1 VEDGMEE
8 HDTKHDKLKKT
19 TEKIWDSTRK
29 TLHAATFQANK
40 YKRIVQKKIDLASL
54 HKKISSAHSELG
66 KLIDDIRESG
76 ATDILAKNEVQELFQ
91 KLDTFKSEAAELEQ
105 EIEAVKM
112 EEPPPE
118 EEAAE
123 ENREKTDTPE

>member
-1 VEDGMEE
+1 MEE
-8 HDTKHDKLKKT
+8 HNTKHDKFKKT
-19 TEKIWDSTRK
+19 TEKIWGSTRK

-54 HKKISSAHSELG
+54 HKKISSAHGELG

-105 EIEAVKM
+105 EIETIKM
-112 EEPPPE
+112 EEHPPE

-123 ENREKTDTPE
+123 ESREKTDQPE

>member
-1 VEDGMEE
+1 MEE
-8 HDTKHDKLKKT
+8 HNTKHDKLKKT
-19 TEKIWDSTRK
+19 TEKFWDSTRK

-54 HKKISSAHSELG
+54 HKKISSTHGELG

-105 EIEAVKM
+105 EIEAIKM

-118 EEAAE
+118 EEATE
-123 ENREKTDTPE
+123 ESPEKTDQPK

>member
-1 VEDGMEE
+1 MEE
-8 HDTKHDKLKKT
+8 HNPKQDKFKKT

-54 HKKISSAHSELG
+54 HKKISSAHGELG

-76 ATDILAKNEVQELFQ
+76 ATDILAKNEVQELFH
-91 KLDTFKSEAAELEQ
+91 KLDTFKAEAAELEQ
-105 EIEAVKM
+105 EVEDIKM

-118 EEAAE
+118 EETAE
-123 ENREKTDTPE
+123 QSREKTDKPE